1 MLLFLAV
8 WGTLR
13 DMTPYYL
20 SNLCTMTRKILWDAP
35 QRFYLDIELEYLRL
49 KRLSEPEPE
58 PEPEPEQKRLI
69 NALLSRFWRIYK

>member
-1 MLLFLAV
+1 
-8 WGTLR
+8 
-13 DMTPYYL
+13 
-20 SNLCTMTRKILWDAP
+20 
-35 QRFYLDIELEYLRL
+35 L